1 MCRSLRVEGRRLMDM
16 GAGDGQFMVSA
27 LASGA
32 RMVMGCEHPQNH
44 AQQLILLSVLEGM
57 PKVLGG
63 FDFEQSVSKVE
74 FMLQDIDQALACVF
88 LSSIQYK
95 NFDVFD
101 SLLGQLRVMPGFPE
115 GVYSFWVPGDAPG
128 NPDCHSGALC
138 PLPKCQHA
146 CSFSMHKLETP
157 RVR

>member
-27 LASGA
+27 LVNGA

-95 NFDVFD
+95 NFDAFD
-101 SLLGQLRVMPGFPE
+101 SLLGQLAQWG
-115 GVYSFWVPGDAPG
+115 
-128 NPDCHSGALC
+128 
-138 PLPKCQHA
+138 
-146 CSFSMHKLETP
+146 
-157 RVR
+157 

>member
-27 LASGA
+27 LANGA

-95 NFDVFD
+95 KFDAFD
-101 SLLGQLRVMPGFPE
+101 SL
-115 GVYSFWVPGDAPG
+115 W
-128 NPDCHSGALC
+128 
-138 PLPKCQHA
+138 
-146 CSFSMHKLETP
+146 CSWG
-157 RVR
+157 

>member
-27 LASGA
+27 LANGA

-57 PKVLGG
+57 PKVLDG

-74 FMLQDIDQALACVF
+74 FMLQDIDQALACVS

-95 NFDVFD
+95 KFDAFD
-101 SLLGQLRVMPGFPE
+101 SL
-115 GVYSFWVPGDAPG
+115 W
-128 NPDCHSGALC
+128 
-138 PLPKCQHA
+138 
-146 CSFSMHKLETP
+146 CSWG
-157 RVR
+157 